1 MPTRRANPLHNI
13 TKFALTSITAFVI
26 RHVYRCSP
34 QIKATVLS
42 TVSGIIII
50 AETSFRLIIQVFR
63 HPDLFTNDYGFIRLA
78 MKFNR
83 KHYGMK
89 RRSSGGQAILE
100 YIIII
105 ALVAVAALT
114 VLGLFGDRIRELIS
128 GVTGAVGGKTT
139 DVQEGDSENV
149 LKNMD
154 SSGDINF

>member
-1 MPTRRANPLHNI
+1 
-13 TKFALTSITAFVI
+13 
-26 RHVYRCSP
+26 
-34 QIKATVLS
+34 
-42 TVSGIIII
+42 
-50 AETSFRLIIQVFR
+50 
-63 HPDLFTNDYGFIRLA
+63 

-139 DVQEGDSENV
+139 DVQEGDSDNV

-154 SSGDINF
+154 SSGDINV

>member
-1 MPTRRANPLHNI
+1 
-13 TKFALTSITAFVI
+13 
-26 RHVYRCSP
+26 
-34 QIKATVLS
+34 
-42 TVSGIIII
+42 
-50 AETSFRLIIQVFR
+50 
-63 HPDLFTNDYGFIRLA
+63 

-149 LKNMD
+149 LKNLD
-154 SSGDINF
+154 SGGDIDFGS

>member
-1 MPTRRANPLHNI
+1 MR
-13 TKFALTSITAFVI
+13 
-26 RHVYRCSP
+26 
-34 QIKATVLS
+34 
-42 TVSGIIII
+42 
-50 AETSFRLIIQVFR
+50 
-63 HPDLFTNDYGFIRLA
+63 
-78 MKFNR
+78 FNR

-89 RRSSGGQAILE
+89 RRFSGGQAILE